1 MERIYYIR
9 HKHVTVDEIQVV
21 VSTRGAERRGE

>member
-9 HKHVTVDEIQVV
+9 HKHVTVDEIQDV
-21 VSTRGAERRGE
+21 VSTGGAERRGE